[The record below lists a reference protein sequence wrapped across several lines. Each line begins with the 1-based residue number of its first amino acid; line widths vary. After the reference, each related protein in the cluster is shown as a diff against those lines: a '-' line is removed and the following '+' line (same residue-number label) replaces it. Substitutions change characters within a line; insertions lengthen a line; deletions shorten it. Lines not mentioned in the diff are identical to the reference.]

1 MSMAKK
7 HVKYTLVDAFTESVF
22 KGNPAAVCLLEE
34 EKDKNWFQAVAAE
47 FNLSVTAFLTRIT
60 ESHHNLNSIH
70 GTSNNPRFHLRWFTP
85 VTEIELCGHATLASA
100 HTLFSSGLVDT
111 DVIEFVT
118 LSGVLTA
125 KKIPAIN
132 IISDSNLQKGEA
144 KDGFYIE
151 VNFPVDPVIEFNFEE
166 TSQISGALNGVS
178 IIDIKKTQDG
188 DDLFVVVT
196 SGRAVEELQ
205 PQLEAIVKCPG
216 RGIIVSAIAPPGSG
230 FDFCSRF
237 FCPKY
242 GVNEL
247 RILWKARP
255 ILHSSWIH
263 ESRIREIISNN
274 YNISIQDPVCG
285 GAHCALAPYW
295 SKKLG
300 KCDFNAYQ
308 ASARGGVLNGHFDEQ
323 NQRVLLRGK
332 AVTVMEGFVLV

>member
-7 HVKYTLVDAFTESVF
+7 PVKYTLVDAFTDSVF

-34 EKDKNWFQAVAAE
+34 ERDKKWFQAVAAE
-47 FNLSVTAFLTRIT
+47 FNLSVTAYITPFT
-60 ESHHNLNSIH
+60 ESNHNLNSLH

-118 LSGVLTA
+118 LCGVLTA

-132 IISDSNLQKGEA
+132 MTSDSNLQKGEA
-144 KDGFYIE
+144 HDGFYIE
-151 VNFPVDPVIEFNFEE
+151 VNFPVDPVVEFNFEE
-166 TSQISGALNGVS
+166 TSQVAAALNGAS
-178 IIDIKKTQDG
+178 IIDMKKTQHG
-188 DDLFVVVT
+188 DDIFVVVP

-205 PQLEAIVKCPG
+205 PQLDEIVKCPG
-216 RGIIVSAIAPPGSG
+216 RGVIVSAVAPPGSG

-242 GVNEL
+242 GVNE
-247 RILWKARP
+247 
-255 ILHSSWIH
+255 
-263 ESRIREIISNN
+263 
-274 YNISIQDPVCG
+274 DPVCG

-308 ASARGGVLNGHFDEQ
+308 ASSRGGVLNGHYDEQ
-323 NQRVLLRGK
+323 NRRVFLRGK
-332 AVTVMEGFVLV
+332 AVTVMEGSVLV